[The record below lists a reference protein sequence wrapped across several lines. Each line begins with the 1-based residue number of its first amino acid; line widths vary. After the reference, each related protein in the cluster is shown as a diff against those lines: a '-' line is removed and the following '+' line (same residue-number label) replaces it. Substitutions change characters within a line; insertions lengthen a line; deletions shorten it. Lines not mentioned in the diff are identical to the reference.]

1 MLIYSLIQKWLRRKN
16 YFIIIETPS
25 ALDVE
30 EFGQGAVR
38 LMEFKI
44 NSTFP
49 LVNKPLKELT
59 FPEGVLLVGIL
70 RLGEM
75 IIPHGESI
83 LLPNDSVFFLGL
95 KDGIN
100 EVEQEWFSNH
110 ATFHKRAVIVGAG
123 LLGRN
128 LAILLEKAGFTVKV
142 IEKDIERCEA
152 LAAQVDKTIVI

>member
-1 MLIYSLIQKWLRRKN
+1 M
-16 YFIIIETPS
+16 
-25 ALDVE
+25 
-30 EFGQGAVR
+30 
-38 LMEFKI
+38 
-44 NSTFP
+44 
-49 LVNKPLKELT
+49 
-59 FPEGVLLVGIL
+59 VGIL

-128 LAILLEKAGFTVKV
+128 LAILLEKQDLPLRLLRRILSVVKPWLHKWIKPLSSMGTVR
-142 IEKDIERCEA
+142 ILIY
-152 LAAQVDKTIVI
+152 